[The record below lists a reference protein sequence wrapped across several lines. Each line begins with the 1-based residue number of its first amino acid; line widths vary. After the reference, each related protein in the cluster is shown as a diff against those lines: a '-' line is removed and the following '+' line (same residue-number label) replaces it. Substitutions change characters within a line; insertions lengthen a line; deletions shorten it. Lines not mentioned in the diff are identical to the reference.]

1 MSENL
6 STYNKKEQDEFFDQ
20 LAEWVIENDLQESP
34 FFNQV
39 QEWLKYVES

>member
-6 STYNKKEQDEFFDQ
+6 STYGKKAEDDFFDQ
-20 LAEWVIENDLQESP
+20 LAEWTIENDLQESP

-39 QEWLKYVES
+39 QEWLKYVEQ